1 MGHENSNDNAIN
13 DLLKTL
19 GESGGL
25 DKYIEEISKAVNNS
39 TGWSTRQ
46 SLSPQVKDITRRL
59 TPIFDM
65 LSSEVVINP
74 IHQWD
79 AVTSLASGISSY
91 AGPIDSVGVDSDPII
106 TRYSEPVKYYRTT
119 TTVGQFTSAMSR
131 PELPAQPTIDEKAI
145 QAVMYDVEDDLFQGV
160 DGGFTARGFNDV
172 INDLAPAANT
182 ESAGAS
188 LTATTNVDNVQR
200 RIVEQGGL
208 ATHLMFNA
216 EDRIAFKN
224 IFTNSVRYNDPQA
237 TNNFGYKVQQYLS
250 SFGEVDVMWDQ
261 FIDAKAGGTPVSSA
275 YVLDITSWA
284 LGEPVVNG
292 ASGIASQE
300 LAKTGPANTMLINYY
315 GLLVYRAPA
324 WNGRITNI
332 Q

>member
-1 MGHENSNDNAIN
+1 MENTETKNSID

-19 GESGGL
+19 NESGNL
-25 DKYIEEISKAVNNS
+25 DKLVKAINNS

-59 TPIFDM
+59 TPILDM
-65 LSSEVVINP
+65 LSTEPVINP

-79 AVTSLASGISSY
+79 AITSLATGISSY
-91 AGPIDSVGVDSDPII
+91 AGPIDSVGVDSDPVI
-106 TRYSEPVKYYRTT
+106 TRYSEAVKYYRTT
-119 TTVGQFTSAMSR
+119 TTVGQFTRAMSR

-145 QAVMYDVEDDLFQGV
+145 QSIRYDIEEDLFQGAAS
-160 DGGFTARGFNDV
+160 GFNVRGFNDV
-172 INDLAPAANT
+172 INALSPAANS
-182 ESAGAS
+182 ESASAA

-208 ATHLMFNA
+208 ATHLMWNA

-224 IFTNSVRYNDPQA
+224 IFTNNVRYNDPQG
-237 TNNFGYKVQQYLS
+237 TNRWGYKVQQYLS
-250 SFGEVDVMWDQ
+250 SFGEVDVLWDQ
-261 FIDAKAGGTPVSSA
+261 FINAKAGATPVSTG

-292 ASGIASQE
+292 ASGVASQE

-315 GLLVYRAPA
+315 GLLIYRAPA